1 MSHLKRHAIPKSWP
15 IERKGTAFVVKPNRS
30 FSDSLPV
37 LIALRDLL
45 KVAQNRKEVKKMIHM
60 KSILLNGKQIKDE
73 KEAVLLFDT
82 ITLVPSNKHYKLV
95 VLKNEKF
102 NVEEIKE
109 NESNSKIA
117 KVVNKKVLKGKKVQ
131 LNLSDGR
138 NFLSTINC
146 KTGDSVL
153 INLKSKKIE
162 KCIPLKENSDVIVF
176 AGKHSGEK
184 GKIENIDR
192 EKGITSINIGKER
205 INVLIK
211 QLMVTG
217 N

>member
-15 IERKGTAFVVKPNRS
+15 IQRKGTAFVVKPNLG

-37 LIALRDLL
+37 LIILRDLL

-60 KSILLNGKQIKDE
+60 KNILHNGKEVRDE
-73 KEAVLLFDT
+73 KQGVLLFDV
-82 ITLVPSNKHYKLV
+82 ITLVPSKKNYRLT
-95 VLKNEKF
+95 VLKNEKL
-102 NVEEIKE
+102 NMEEIKE
-109 NESNSKIA
+109 NEATTKIA
-117 KVVNKKVLKGKKVQ
+117 KIIDKKMLKGKKIQ

-138 NFLSTINC
+138 NFLSDIKC
-146 KTGDSVL
+146 KVDDSIL
-153 INLKSKKIE
+153 INLKNKKIE
-162 KCIPLKENSDVIVF
+162 KCLPLAENSEVMVF

-184 GKIENIDR
+184 GKIE
-192 EKGITSINIGKER
+192 KINKERKIAEINNGKEK

-211 QLMVTG
+211 QFMVT

>member
-15 IERKGTAFVVKPNRS
+15 IERKGTAFVVQPNRS
-30 FSDSLPV
+30 ISSSLPV
-37 LIALRDLL
+37 LIVLRDLL
-45 KVAQNRKEVKKMIHM
+45 NVAQNRKEVKKMIHM
-60 KSILLNGKQIKDE
+60 KNILLNGKQIRDE

-82 ITLVPSNKHYKLV
+82 ITLVPSNKHYRLV
-95 VLKNEKF
+95 ILKNEKF

-117 KVVNKKVLKGKKVQ
+117 KIINKKMLKGKKVQ

-138 NFLSTINC
+138 NFLSAINC

-184 GKIENIDR
+184 GIS
-192 EKGITSINIGKER
+192 SINTGEEK

-211 QLMVTG
+211 QLMVI

>member
-1 MSHLKRHAIPKSWP
+1 MSHVKRHAIPKSWP
-15 IERKGTAFVVKPNRS
+15 IERKGTAFVVKPNLG
-30 FSDSLPV
+30 FSNSLPI
-37 LIALRDLL
+37 LIILRDLL

-60 KSILLNGKQIKDE
+60 KSILLNGREVRDE
-73 KEAVLLFDT
+73 KEGVLLFDV
-82 ITLVPSNKHYKLV
+82 ITLVPSKKNYRLV

-109 NESNSKIA
+109 NEASIKVSKI
-117 KVVNKKVLKGKKVQ
+117 VDKKMLKGKKIQ

-138 NFLSTINC
+138 NFLSNIKC
-146 KTGDSVL
+146 KVNDSVV
-153 INLKSKKIE
+153 INLKTKKIE
-162 KCIPLKENSDVIVF
+162 KCIPIEENSEVIVF

-184 GKIENIDR
+184 GKIEKINDKLKIAEIKT
-192 EKGITSINIGKER
+192 EKGN

-211 QLMVTG
+211 QLMPI